1 MPECLNALEDNSMA
15 TILVVDDEEDVRA
28 ALKRR
33 LEREGY
39 SVAAAASAAQADQV
53 IREETPGYDVVVTDM
68 SMERA
73 DSGLRVLQDAMAYDI
88 FTEVI
93 VLTAYGNVANA
104 VESMRRGAYDYLEKN
119 VPGIDVYEVLAIK
132 VGQAM
137 ERRRAAVSTMR
148 RMEEYA
154 SRRRP

>member
-1 MPECLNALEDNSMA
+1 MSRL
-15 TILVVDDEEDVRA
+15 LVVDDEDEVRA

-39 SVAAAASAAQADQV
+39 EVDTASSAAEAAEVIQAKAP
-53 IREETPGYDVVVTDM
+53 TFDVVVTDM
-68 SMERA
+68 SMEENN
-73 DSGLRVLQDAMAYDI
+73 SGLQVLQDAVAHDI

-104 VESMRRGAYDYLEKN
+104 VESMRRGAFDYLEKN
-119 VPGIDVYEVLAIK
+119 VPGVDVYELLALK

-137 ERRRAAVSTMR
+137 ERRRSAVSTVR
-148 RMEEYA
+148 RLEEYA
-154 SRRRP
+154 TRRG

>member
-1 MPECLNALEDNSMA
+1 MSRL
-15 TILVVDDEEDVRA
+15 LVVDDEDEVRA

-39 SVAAAASAAQADQV
+39 EVDTASSAAEAAEVIQAKSP
-53 IREETPGYDVVVTDM
+53 TFDVVVTDM
-68 SMERA
+68 SMEENN
-73 DSGLRVLQDAMAYDI
+73 SGLQVLQDAVAHDI

-104 VESMRRGAYDYLEKN
+104 VESMRRGAFDYLEKN
-119 VPGIDVYEVLAIK
+119 VPGVDVYELLILK

-137 ERRRAAVSTMR
+137 ERRRSAVSTVR
-148 RMEEYA
+148 RLEEYA
-154 SRRRP
+154 TRRG